1 MVLAGRD
8 VLVPLTDA
16 TITYEFGEQTVDET
30 AETILVNR
38 TQATWIEVDDG
49 SGGNDGR
56 PDRRPAEGLPRRD
69 GEGLHRRELTLAG
82 SALGRHPSTLNPPST

>member
-8 VLVPLTDA
+8 VLVPLTEA
-16 TITYEFGEQTVDET
+16 TITYEFGDQTVDET

-49 SGGNDGR
+49 SGGNDADLIADR
-56 PDRRPAEGLPRRD
+56 PKVYHAAMAKDFTGA
-69 GEGLHRRELTLAG
+69 
-82 SALGRHPSTLNPPST
+82 S